1 MDNHTYF
8 TYQLEFTQDKA
19 KTLYTLKRQVID
31 SLDHGPTPV
40 SLHTALDFLIFLA
53 SYSNP
58 GHVQLSD
65 TFDEVIR
72 RLGLHLQDYH
82 IKVAG
87 PEATWPA
94 CCMTCPECHPTD
106 EDEDDSGDGEA
117 EEPAVVDDGSDDEEE
132 LFATLEELYG
142 PRPGPAHT
150 GTHRPYPDYEHWD
163 KWSTEEW
170 VRFGGFKSKTIA
182 MASCELRTMGFAIN
196 ELATIKMNIRALDA
210 TRQREIAAWACEIV
224 DSLTSKLH
232 RELFEICR
240 WSTCSKD
247 GGLVQNAMNS
257 DTNGQ
262 PENAP
267 D

>member
-8 TYQLEFTQDKA
+8 AYQMQGAEDKA
-19 KTLYTLKRQVID
+19 QTLYSLKKQVIAC
-31 SLDHGPTPV
+31 LDYGPTPV
-40 SLHTALDFLIFLA
+40 ALHTALDFLIFLA

-117 EEPAVVDDGSDDEEE
+117 EEPAVKDDGSDDDEE

-163 KWSTEEW
+163 HWGAEEW
-170 VRFGGFKSKTIA
+170 VHFQGFKGKVLA
-182 MASCELRTMGFAIN
+182 AADCELRTMAFATN
-196 ELATIKMNIRALDA
+196 ELAAVKANIQLLDMN
-210 TRQREIAAWACEIV
+210 RQVEMAIWAHQVV
-224 DSLTSKLH
+224 DTLITKLH
-232 RELFEICR
+232 KELFEICR
-240 WSTCSKD
+240 SNLYTHD
-247 GGLVQNAMNS
+247 GWLVQKAMDS
-257 DTNGQ
+257 DTSGQ
-262 PENAP
+262 PENDP